1 MLYAFSATLSSYN
14 APPRLDRGDSVPEIY
29 GQLVLTRAI
38 HEPVDSFTA
47 SDSK

>member
-14 APPRLDRGDSVPEIY
+14 TPSTLDATSSVPEIF
-29 GQLVLTRAI
+29 GQLVLAQAI
-38 HEPVDSFTA
+38 HSY